1 MFNMKTH
8 VSIKLVNII
17 SKTPRQNHHPPTRPI
32 TKKPFFF
39 EVDNDME
46 ADTHTRVQA
55 MVGGDTHQQSTLIL
69 SIDAALLDPG
79 HASSSI
85 RHFIRDTLAGAPHP
99 PPVTTLDTTSHWFFV
114 DSSGPHT
121 CLLDPLFVIA
131 L

>member
-85 RHFIRDTLAGAPHP
+85 RHFIRDMLAGAPHP
-99 PPVTTLDTTSHWFFV
+99 PLSQRSTQPPIGFSLILPAPIHV
-114 DSSGPHT
+114 
-121 CLLDPLFVIA
+121 CLIRYL
-131 L
+131 